1 MAKINKVEENTVR
14 VLIINEET
22 QELIE
27 NKLINEE
34 LADQISGIVEDGF
47 IETYEECEIVCS
59 TVAEMLDDAGIDTDG
74 HDDML
79 KVLKDLKLVKKDV
92 NTESN
97 KTKKP
102 IKTKEKKIKKIKPKK
117 LVRKKKIEMCG
128 CE

>member
-1 MAKINKVEENTVR
+1 MAKLNKVEENTVR

-79 KVLKDLKLVKKDV
+79 KELEDLKLVKKDV
-92 NTESN
+92 NPESN
-97 KTKKP
+97 K
-102 IKTKEKKIKKIKPKK
+102 KKIKKIKPKK
-117 LVRKKKIEMCG
+117 LIKKKIEMCG